1 MFYLQIHCIVDYI
14 KLDKASLFLGRSLN
28 REDKL
33 LCYSTL
39 YWLSGVI
46 CLFAGTMC
54 GAIRIISEQG
64 YKPHAFFDV
73 VKRYQVTALFTPPS
87 LMAMTLLSP
96 EVKSCDLSS
105 VKLYLCGGSSV
116 PLSLYNKFRKYIP
129 NAHFIVGYGMT
140 ELAGPA
146 STGTMIA
153 NCTVGQLLPNVDL
166 KIIDEKDKLLGP
178 TETGEIC
185 VRTRFPW
192 AGYCNNRKAT
202 EEVYDSD
209 GWIHSGDI
217 GYMDNDGNLFI
228 IDRKKDIMKYNNY
241 QFSPSE
247 IESVLNELPGIS
259 EATVV
264 GIPDEISSFLPAA
277 AVVKMPGSDLSEN
290 DIIDY
295 ISKKLVHYKH
305 LRGGVYFFN
314 ELPKTPSGKNIRRK
328 VLEMCLKRRQ

>member
-1 MFYLQIHCIVDYI
+1 
-14 KLDKASLFLGRSLN
+14 
-28 REDKL
+28 
-33 LCYSTL
+33 
-39 YWLSGVI
+39 
-46 CLFAGTMC
+46 
-54 GAIRIISEQG
+54 
-64 YKPHAFFDV
+64 
-73 VKRYQVTALFTPPS
+73 
-87 LMAMTLLSP
+87 
-96 EVKSCDLSS
+96 
-105 VKLYLCGGSSV
+105 
-116 PLSLYNKFRKYIP
+116 
-129 NAHFIVGYGMT
+129 
-140 ELAGPA
+140 
-146 STGTMIA
+146 MIA
-153 NCTVGQLLPNVDL
+153 NCIVGQLLPNVDL

-328 VLEMCLKRRQ
+328 VLEMCLKRRQQNQT